1 MLCLRVRR
9 VAFPHAIAA
18 PREIRPMH
26 QERQRRIRE
35 LFDEYIEM
43 YATRDA
49 RLTQRF
55 SQNFTGFTGSWGRLV
70 QDRDE
75 WNRITRQDFE
85 QVPGPIRLEVIN
97 LAMQDL
103 CEDVVSVAA
112 TLHIHLP
119 HQDDV
124 FSKEVVR
131 LVLVFRHEGDA
142 WLITHCSYS
151 VPYQMASD
159 DEIFPL
165 HSLQAQNRALQALVT
180 ERTQALNESQAFYRM
195 LTEDTEDVHW
205 RMDRDGIVTY
215 VSPAD
220 ERMRGFRA
228 DEVVGHSVLDV
239 LTEAS
244 GDLLQN
250 VLNAGATPPLSS
262 DQDGSQ
268 KLEVQQHCK
277 DGRLIWGEVLIKSD
291 HNEQGELIGYHGITR
306 NVTERKRLEE
316 QIRQLAFHDTLT
328 NLANRRLLRE
338 HLEQAM
344 SDSKRSHHHGALIY
358 LDLDNFKPLNDLH
371 GHGMGDLLL
380 IEVAARLKGCVREAD
395 TVARIGGDEFVV
407 LLRALDTPWKE
418 ACEHALAIAEKIR
431 ARLAERYVLR
441 PTPEPP
447 AIAHD
452 CTASIGVALFHGR
465 DEPMDSLMERADQAM
480 YQAKEEGRNRVHLAS
495 PLPVS
500 PSPLH

>member
-103 CEDVVSVAA
+103 CDDVVSVAA

-142 WLITHCSYS
+142 
-151 VPYQMASD
+151 
-159 DEIFPL
+159 
-165 HSLQAQNRALQALVT
+165 
-180 ERTQALNESQAFYRM
+180 
-195 LTEDTEDVHW
+195 
-205 RMDRDGIVTY
+205 
-215 VSPAD
+215 
-220 ERMRGFRA
+220 
-228 DEVVGHSVLDV
+228 
-239 LTEAS
+239 
-244 GDLLQN
+244 
-250 VLNAGATPPLSS
+250 
-262 DQDGSQ
+262 
-268 KLEVQQHCK
+268 
-277 DGRLIWGEVLIKSD
+277 
-291 HNEQGELIGYHGITR
+291 
-306 NVTERKRLEE
+306 
-316 QIRQLAFHDTLT
+316 
-328 NLANRRLLRE
+328 
-338 HLEQAM
+338 
-344 SDSKRSHHHGALIY
+344 
-358 LDLDNFKPLNDLH
+358 
-371 GHGMGDLLL
+371 
-380 IEVAARLKGCVREAD
+380 
-395 TVARIGGDEFVV
+395 
-407 LLRALDTPWKE
+407 
-418 ACEHALAIAEKIR
+418 
-431 ARLAERYVLR
+431 
-441 PTPEPP
+441 
-447 AIAHD
+447 
-452 CTASIGVALFHGR
+452 
-465 DEPMDSLMERADQAM
+465 
-480 YQAKEEGRNRVHLAS
+480 
-495 PLPVS
+495 
-500 PSPLH
+500 